1 VTWNCW
7 LVPKLEVWPVEGLPE
22 IEPGDDLGAL
32 ISGVADLEEGDTLV
46 VAQKVISKA
55 EGRLLDLNSVEVGPR
70 ASELAATLESD
81 PRILQVVLNESQRV
95 VRSER
100 VLIVETHHGFIC
112 ANAGVDH
119 SNVPGKD
126 NVCLLPLDPD
136 ASAGA
141 LRRRILEV
149 TGANVGVII
158 SDTFGRPWRVGL
170 TNVALGV
177 SGMAALVDYRG
188 QADDHQQELQAT
200 VIAIADEL
208 AGMAELVM
216 GKTRRIPAALIRGGD
231 WTTHREG
238 TARDLIRPADMD
250 LFR

>member
-1 VTWNCW
+1 
-7 LVPKLEVWPVEGLPE
+7 
-22 IEPGDDLGAL
+22 
-32 ISGVADLEEGDTLV
+32 
-46 VAQKVISKA
+46 
-55 EGRLLDLNSVEVGPR
+55 
-70 ASELAATLESD
+70 
-81 PRILQVVLNESQRV
+81 
-95 VRSER
+95 
-100 VLIVETHHGFIC
+100 
-112 ANAGVDH
+112 
-119 SNVPGKD
+119 
-126 NVCLLPLDPD
+126 
-136 ASAGA
+136 
-141 LRRRILEV
+141 
-149 TGANVGVII
+149 VII